1 MFDQGSVRERVTES
15 DETEQLQAAV
25 YARTSSKNQE
35 YGYSLDAQV
44 RQSVDRCDSLGWDVR
59 FVYRDGAESGKDTDR
74 PMFQKMLSA
83 AEQQVFD
90 VVVFWKLDRFSRSL
104 MHAVQLESKLREHDV
119 SLYSVTEQIDTT
131 SATGRFNFRNIA
143 SAAEFERDMIRQR
156 TKMGLNAL
164 AVELKWPNDSAPLG
178 YELDSEGRLSIVEDE
193 ERLVN
198 EIFELYINERSMP
211 EVARILNER
220 EQRTQT
226 GGEWSPRAVGD
237 ILRNEIYKGS
247 YDVADV
253 SEHVPEYQ
261 IVDDV
266 TFEEVISIRHRF
278 QRDQASK
285 PSMSDSRKERA
296 IDRIREMYRGYR
308 SGNST
313 ERSPCS

>member
-1 MFDQGSVRERVTES
+1 MFDQSSVRERVSE
-15 DETEQLQAAV
+15 DEKTDQLQAAV

-35 YGYSLDAQV
+35 YGYSLDAQM
-44 RQSVDRCDSLGWDVR
+44 RQSVDRCESLGWEVR

-90 VVVFWKLDRFSRSL
+90 VIVFWKLDRFSRSL
-104 MHAVQLESKLREHDV
+104 MHAVQLESELREHNV

-164 AVELKWPNDSAPLG
+164 AVERKWPNDSAPLG
-178 YELDSEGRLSIVEDE
+178 YELDPEGRLSIVEHE
-193 ERLVN
+193 ENLVID
-198 EIFELYINERSMP
+198 IFELYIKEQSMP
-211 EVARILNER
+211 EVARILNKR
-220 EQRTQT
+220 EQRTQS

-237 ILRNEIYKGS
+237 ILRNEIYKGQ
-247 YDVADV
+247 YDVADI

-261 IVDDV
+261 IIDDS
-266 TFEEVISIRHRF
+266 TFEQVTSLRHRF

-285 PSMSDSRKERA
+285 KSMSDPRKERA
-296 IDRIREMYRGYR
+296 IDRVRQMYRRYR
-308 SGNST
+308 AETSAGGSQ
-313 ERSPCS
+313 CS